1 MSYENKGISKLIM
14 SSKMGLSKTVITKLV
29 RDLCKKGLISNFKTK
44 DKQRMVYMG
53 SQYFPDEQLTG
64 GVFYKD
70 GQIEPERVQGYLD
83 SIFELIL

>member
-1 MSYENKGISKLIM
+1 MSYKNKGITKLVM

-29 RDLCKKGLISNFKTK
+29 RDLCKKGLIANFKTK

-53 SQYFPDEQLTG
+53 GQYYPDEQLTG

-70 GQIEPERVQGYLD
+70 GQIETDRVQGYLD
-83 SIFELIL
+83 AIFELVL